1 MRSADSRARPRPNP
15 WVTVVLAVVLTL
27 LAECVRDDEEA
38 DQPASTAGDPVET
51 TAPWWTTTSERP
63 PGSGTGDAL

>member
-1 MRSADSRARPRPNP
+1 
-15 WVTVVLAVVLTL
+15 VVLAVVLTL

-38 DQPASTAGDPVET
+38 DPPASTAGDPVET
-51 TAPWWTTTSERP
+51 TAPWWATTSERP